1 MVKQKIT
8 IEQLGQEVV
17 EEIRRM
23 IPQAEVDVREVRKNN
38 NLLLHG
44 ITIRDSQESTGITPT
59 IYLDN
64 YYKEYCNDELT
75 AEEIAE
81 KIIELHLE
89 ERGKVSVD
97 VSELT
102 DFNKAKK
109 NLRIKLINTERN
121 KEFLET
127 IPHKEFLDMAMVYQ
141 IKAIVEE
148 KSVGTTVVTDSLLK
162 LYGVSVDEL
171 HEAALENMKATEPAD
186 IAGMTSKLFG
196 LASTMGVDP
205 EIELEE
211 LAERLEDEWMLIIS
225 NKSSIF
231 GASQIVYE
239 ETLQKVASIFQQSY
253 FILPSSIH
261 ECLAIRA
268 LGECDVEGLKAM
280 VKEINSTQ
288 VLPEEVLS
296 DNVYFY
302 NAETGELSIA

>member
-17 EEIRRM
+17 EEITRM
-23 IPQAEVDVREVRKNN
+23 IPGAEVKVNEVRKNN
-38 NLLLHG
+38 NLILHG
-44 ITIRDSQESTGITPT
+44 ITIFETKGSAGITPT

-64 YYKEYCNDELT
+64 YYDEYCNDELT

-81 KIIELHLE
+81 KIIELHR
-89 ERGKVSVD
+89 ERTED
-97 VSELT
+97 VSFDASTLT

-127 IPHKEFLDMAMVYQ
+127 VPHKEFLDMSMVYQ
-141 IKAIVEE
+141 IKAIIEE
-148 KSVGTTVVTDSLLK
+148 GSLGTTVVTHKLLEM
-162 LYGVSVDEL
+162 YGVSVDEL
-171 HEAALENMKATEPAD
+171 HEAAFENMKVTEPAD
-186 IAGMTSKLFG
+186 VAGLTSKLFG
-196 LASTMGVDP
+196 VASMMDMD
-205 EIELEE
+205 ELELEE
-211 LAERLEDEWMLIIS
+211 LASRLDNEQMLFIS
-225 NKSSIF
+225 NKSNIF

-253 FILPSSIH
+253 FIIPSSIH
-261 ECLAIRA
+261 ECLAVRA
-268 LGECDVEGLKAM
+268 LGECDVEGLRAM
-280 VKEINSTQ
+280 VAEVNSTQ